1 MCFCRFTWTWDPW
14 DQKLHITRLTVG
26 SPGSNPPLGV
36 AVNLLGTVNV
46 FEAVKALCADGASK
60 LKGACSWTAWF

>member
-1 MCFCRFTWTWDPW
+1 MGSETTHNTPYR
-14 DQKLHITRLTVG
+14 V

-60 LKGACSWTAWF
+60 LKGACSWTAWFRAENMYIQC